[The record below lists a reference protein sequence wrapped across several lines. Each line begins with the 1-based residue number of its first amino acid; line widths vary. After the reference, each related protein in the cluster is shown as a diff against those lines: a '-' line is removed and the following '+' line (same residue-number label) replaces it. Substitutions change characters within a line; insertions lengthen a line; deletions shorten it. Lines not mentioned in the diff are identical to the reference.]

1 MPHLPRPVSCHVSN
15 WTRDE
20 FTRGCYAYISSH
32 ASPDDVITLAEP
44 LYRTS
49 ANSTEVPRVLFA
61 GEATSVDQHSTMNG
75 AFKSGLREAER
86 IKNFI
91 ENF

>member
-1 MPHLPRPVSCHVSN
+1 MPRLPRPFTCHVSN
-15 WTRDE
+15 WTSDE

-32 ASPDDVITLAEP
+32 GSPEDIISVAEP

-49 ANSTEVPRVLFA
+49 SNVPRVLFA

-75 AFKSGLREAER
+75 AFISGLREAER
-86 IKNFI
+86 IKNVI